1 MTRDRQALDLE
12 TQRDRLVEAALAHVP
27 FDGWTRAALVRGAAD
42 LGLGAADAD
51 RLFPGN
57 AVDMIE
63 RMNRIADARMVEA
76 FRAAGA
82 EDMRIRD
89 KIATAVRLRLEWAL
103 PHREAVRRGL
113 AILALPIHG
122 PAAARMLYRTVD
134 AIWKAA
140 GDRSTDY
147 NFYTKRGLL
156 AGVYMSTLLYWLN
169 DHSQDRADSWAFLD
183 RRIGDVMR
191 VPKATGRLKALAQR
205 LPNPARLA
213 RARRMGTSPRG

>member
-1 MTRDRQALDLE
+1 MTRDWQALDLE
-12 TQRDRLVEAALAHVP
+12 TQRDRLVEAALVHVP
-27 FDGWTRAALVRGAAD
+27 FDGWTRAALLRGAAD

-51 RLFPGN
+51 RLFPGT
-57 AVDMIE
+57 AVDMID

-76 FRAAGA
+76 FRAAGPD
-82 EDMRIRD
+82 EMRIRD
-89 KIATAVRLRLEWAL
+89 KIATAVRLRLDWAL
-103 PHREAVRRGL
+103 PHREAVRRGM

-122 PAAARMLYRTVD
+122 PAGARMLYRTVD

-169 DHSQDRADSWAFLD
+169 DHSPDCQDSWAFLD

-191 VPKATGRLKALAQR
+191 VPKLTGRLKALAER
-205 LPNPARLA
+205 LPHPARLA
-213 RARRMGTSPRG
+213 RARRMGTPLRG